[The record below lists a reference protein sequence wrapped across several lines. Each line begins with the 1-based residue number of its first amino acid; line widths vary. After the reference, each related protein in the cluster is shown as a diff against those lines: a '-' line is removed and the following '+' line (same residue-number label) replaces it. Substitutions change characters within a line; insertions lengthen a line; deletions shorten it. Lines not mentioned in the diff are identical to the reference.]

1 MMATISMRQLLEN
14 GEHFG
19 NRMKLLGTSDMY
31 ETFLDEEEAYACQRL
46 HKGAEIT
53 SHPGHGIM
61 MGGNLVYDIPENRPS
76 WTVYWYEPNADDEH
90 YITFDPADC
99 DGMRKL
105 IAEYSNSETPFFGR
119 NKVGEDIMIDIF
131 QDKIIITTYQNDGQ
145 IRVNEY
151 SPDAVGKESF
161 EGKWLLD
168 GMSKESCD

>member
-76 WTVYWYEPNADDEH
+76 WTVYWYEPNA
-90 YITFDPADC
+90 
-99 DGMRKL
+99 
-105 IAEYSNSETPFFGR
+105 ETPFFGR